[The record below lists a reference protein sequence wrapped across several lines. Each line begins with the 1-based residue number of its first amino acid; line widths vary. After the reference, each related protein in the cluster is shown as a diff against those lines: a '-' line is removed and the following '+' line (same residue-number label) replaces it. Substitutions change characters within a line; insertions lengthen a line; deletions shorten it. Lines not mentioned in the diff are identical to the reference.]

1 MKPYCKFFKCKKI
14 NTIFLLKKQPL
25 NNFDFDSKYI
35 GDDLRY
41 YYCKT
46 HNTVFKRKLK
56 NSEKNYIYNVQNN
69 YNKQLPEK
77 EIKKFN
83 FIRRNI
89 PKKINKV
96 LEIGAGSLHLFEYL
110 NKQSIIDKYEIIDF
124 MMTQNSYHNL
134 KIISKDFEKFETEH
148 KYDLIIAR
156 HVLEHMNDVNLFFK
170 KLKRLSRKNT
180 IYIIETPTSDKILNN
195 NSLRPFMH
203 QHIHFLPIN
212 MVPMLLNKKLR
223 NISGNTTESSS
234 LMILKDKNTETK
246 FNNNNIDYS
255 EIFKANL
262 KIKIQLLER
271 FIDSNKRIVIY
282 GLSSYIHIIKNFINF
297 DNAVILDQDINKVG
311 KKFFYNTKSYLII
324 KKLNANYFNKKYK
337 FIILTADN
345 NKIKEK
351 LKSKSISFF
360 CP

>member
-1 MKPYCKFFKCKKI
+1 
-14 NTIFLLKKQPL
+14 
-25 NNFDFDSKYI
+25 
-35 GDDLRY
+35 
-41 YYCKT
+41 
-46 HNTVFKRKLK
+46 
-56 NSEKNYIYNVQNN
+56 
-69 YNKQLPEK
+69 
-77 EIKKFN
+77 
-83 FIRRNI
+83 
-89 PKKINKV
+89 
-96 LEIGAGSLHLFEYL
+96 
-110 NKQSIIDKYEIIDF
+110 
-124 MMTQNSYHNL
+124 MMTENSYHNL

-156 HVLEHMNDVNLFFK
+156 HVLEHINDVNLFFK

-180 IYIIETPTSDKILNN
+180 IYIIETPTSEKILNN

-234 LMILKDKNTETK
+234 LMILKDKNTETR
-246 FNNNNIDYS
+246 FNDNNIDYS

-262 KIKIQLLER
+262 KIKIKLLES
-271 FIDSNKRIVIY
+271 FIDSNKKIVIY

-324 KKLNANYFNKKYK
+324 KKLNASYFNKKYK

-345 NKIKEK
+345 YKIKEK